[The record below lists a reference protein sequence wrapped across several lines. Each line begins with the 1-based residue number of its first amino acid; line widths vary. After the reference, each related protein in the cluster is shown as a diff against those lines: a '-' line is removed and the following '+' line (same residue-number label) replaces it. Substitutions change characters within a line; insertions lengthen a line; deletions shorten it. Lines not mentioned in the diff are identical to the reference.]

1 MPVVSR
7 QLVVLLMAAMLLPSA
22 ALSKED
28 SHKARTRS
36 VIKKAEQLE
45 DVKAVRSQRQP
56 YKLVVAASYIHQECA
71 AELGIT
77 EVQRRFVADRFTKAS
92 EDYVTALDQAFVNR
106 MKTPSTAA
114 VKQDYI
120 RYLQD
125 LQKPVI
131 NNTASIVKYKGCKDK
146 ALAQVLEYFDALQKA
161 EEDAK
166 QAKINA
172 NPPPVMPDVLN
183 ADTPT
188 AKQPEEIED
197 NPDLGVTV
205 APVAGKQ

>member
-7 QLVVLLMAAMLLPSA
+7 QLVVLLMAAMLLPSVA
-22 ALSKED
+22 FSKED
-28 SHKARTRS
+28 ERKVRTRS

-45 DVKAVRSQRQP
+45 EVKAVREQRQP
-56 YKLVVAASYIHQECA
+56 YKLLVTASYIHQECA
-71 AELGIT
+71 DELGIT

-106 MKTPSTAA
+106 MKTPSTAE
-114 VKQDYI
+114 VKQDYV

-146 ALAQVLEYFDALQKA
+146 SLAQVLEYFDALQKA

-166 QAKINA
+166 QAKANT

-188 AKQPEEIED
+188 ATQPHNIED
-197 NPDLGVTV
+197 NAYSGATV
-205 APVAGKQ
+205 VPVGGKQ